1 MTSTNFYRIT
11 TIISIVIILFLVN
24 CQRERDVIKVPV
36 RIEVPIPA
44 IKGKTDTIYK
54 PVPYRIE
61 VPTPVNDSLLIQ
73 YTATKDSLERLRMFV
88 WAITVREYQTEFEDE
103 NIKIDTYSRV
113 RGELLAQSNDY
124 FIKPRTITVDTTLE
138 VSVPR
143 FNALYLYGGA
153 KYSLIDKS
161 AGFEAKLVLINK
173 KNNLLSV
180 GLDTQGFFSA
190 GLGFKLN

>member
-11 TIISIVIILFLVN
+11 TIISIIIILFLVN
-24 CQRERDVIKVPV
+24 CQGERDVIKVPV
-36 RIEVPIPA
+36 RIEVPIPT

-61 VPTPVNDSLLIQ
+61 VPNPVNDSLLIQ

-113 RGELLAQSNDY
+113 RGELLAQSNEY

-161 AGFEAKLVLINK
+161 AGFEAKLILINK

>member
-44 IKGKTDTIYK
+44 IKSKTDTIYK
-54 PVPYRIE
+54 PVPYRI
-61 VPTPVNDSLLIQ
+61 VSPNPVNDSLLIH

-124 FIKPRTITVDTTLE
+124 FIKPRTIIVDTTLE

-180 GLDTQGFFSA
+180 GLDTQGYFSA